1 MRNAQLALSMKQRNS
16 YVMITKP
23 IVREETRG
31 SQPKELFLT
40 VLQLQ
45 SPEPLRPSYQPLA
58 LLTRAQLPDFPSFP
72 LYLKPLQT
80 SQLISK
86 SIRKCIKMAA
96 STVAELN
103 CFTLRVYKDIFNN
116 EFEDNIPKISYWL
129 APIQSHQSRREDEQ
143 SPESLIDWPLVSES
157 DQEGEYRWN
166 PEMPNS
172 FLENRYFVDR

>member
-1 MRNAQLALSMKQRNS
+1 MRNAQLALSMKQSNS

-23 IVREETRG
+23 RVWEETRG
-31 SQPKELFLT
+31 SQPEELFLT

-45 SPEPLRPSYQPLA
+45 SPDLLGRSYQPLA
-58 LLTRAQLPDFPSFP
+58 LLTRKQLPNFPAFP
-72 LYLKPLQT
+72 LYLKPGQT

-96 STVAELN
+96 STVTELN
-103 CFTLRVYKDIFNN
+103 CFTLRVYKDIFNK

-129 APIQSHQSRREDEQ
+129 APIQSHQSRREHEQ
-143 SPESLIDWPLVSES
+143 SPESLIDWPIVSES
-157 DQEGEYRWN
+157 DQEGEYCWN